1 MLRLDSSIVWHR
13 AGLESAW
20 ILLTDQPAVLPA
32 APICS
37 CFSTFASLPPCR
49 PHTAH
54 SSLNRSPLA
63 GPLGFNAVKDTQD
76 GYQFVYPFGWQEV
89 QVEGQDVVYKDI
101 IEPLESVSVTV
112 EKTDKQKVS
121 EFGSPEEVRGQ
132 LQLCYDYKQQV
143 NSAADCLESV
153 SIIVLC
159 WQP

>member
-1 MLRLDSSIVWHR
+1 MQGS
-13 AGLESAW
+13 
-20 ILLTDQPAVLPA
+20 
-32 APICS
+32 CS
-37 CFSTFASLPPCR
+37 QTSLPSCLRPLSAVASAPLPVCR
-49 PHTAH
+49 PADLTAH

-132 LQLCYDYKQQV
+132 LQLCYDYKQLV
-143 NSAADCLESV
+143 NSAAACLESV